1 LTQPA
6 VSPSG
11 SERALSRLVQLT
23 RSPEGTIAIY
33 AIVAIVATVAA
44 YFYLFTQFA
53 PYDDEGTVLVTLK
66 SFVAGETLYKDVY
79 TPFGPF
85 YYELF
90 GSFFKLT
97 GQDVTT
103 EASRTVVMVIWVGA
117 SLLFGLAVQRL
128 TGRVALGVTAML
140 VAFTTVFILSQ
151 EPMHAQVLAVGL
163 LAIFTVVLCNTDPR
177 RVLLAGGICGALLAA
192 LVLTKIN
199 LGIYAVAAVFFAA
212 VLVVEPLHRHLWV
225 RLPVIVAFLALP
237 FVVTRP
243 DLSNVLV
250 RNLALL
256 EMLAAIS
263 VAVAAWSLR
272 PDGKE
277 DGGEEKVDR
286 TMRWLLGAAAGFVLA
301 FVAILVGI
309 FLTGSTPVDVYDG
322 MVTQALRIRTVNAI
336 QIGITDASIDWAI
349 AAIAA
354 AGLISWLRSRGE
366 HGSRLWSAVLRGA
379 AGLAIWFSITEM
391 APLSF
396 GPAPGNPDA
405 LAMVL
410 AWVAVIPPAGAVES
424 TQKRFVRALLPALAI
439 AEVLQTYPVAGS
451 QMRIAA
457 VMFVAVGGICLGDA
471 LAELRASS
479 AARGAT
485 SLERVGAVASVMIV
499 ALGAKFAL
507 DGVVQPTISKAILY
521 GEQKPLPFPGA
532 ASLRLPAPETD
543 TAADVVEFLHRYRC
557 TDFIGYPN
565 IDSFYLWAQID
576 PPRPSAPSAWMLA
589 LDEEQ
594 QQRILRQLRASPRP
608 CAFRNEPVAE
618 GWLGNKPRPETPLV
632 EYIFNDLKVVETVG
646 SFELMIPKGG
656 F

>member
-1 LTQPA
+1 MP
-6 VSPSG
+6 
-11 SERALSRLVQLT
+11 SRLIELA

-33 AIVAIVATVAA
+33 AALAIAATVAA

-53 PYDDEGTVLVTLK
+53 EYDDEGTVLVTLK
-66 SFVAGETLYKDVY
+66 AFVAGEALYKDVY

-90 GSFFKLT
+90 GGLFSLS
-97 GQDVTT
+97 GHAVTT
-103 EASRTVVMVIWVGA
+103 DASRSIVMVIWVGA

-128 TGRVALGVTAML
+128 TERVALGVTAML
-140 VAFTTVFILSQ
+140 VAFSVLFVLSQ

-163 LAIFTVVLCNTDPR
+163 LSVFTALVVRTDSR
-177 RVLLAGGICGALLAA
+177 RIWMLGGICGALLAA

-212 VLVVEPLHRHLWV
+212 ALSVEPLYRRRWV
-225 RLPVIVAFLALP
+225 RWPVVVAFLVLP

-256 EMLAAIS
+256 ELLAAIS
-263 VAVAAWSLR
+263 VAVATWSLR
-272 PDGKE
+272 QDPTRDGE
-277 DGGEEKVDR
+277 QER
-286 TMRWLLGAAAGFVLA
+286 TTRWLLGAAAGFGLA
-301 FVAILVGI
+301 FATILGVI
-309 FLTGSTPVDVYDG
+309 FITGSGPADVYDG
-322 MVTQALRIRTVNAI
+322 VVTQALRIRTVNAI
-336 QIGITDASIDWAI
+336 QIGITNASIDWAI

-354 AGLISWLRSRGE
+354 AGLVSWLRSRG
-366 HGSRLWSAVLRGA
+366 GPSSRLWSGVLRAA
-379 AGLAIWFSITEM
+379 AGLAIWFSITETT
-391 APLSF
+391 PLSL

-410 AWVAVIPPAGAVES
+410 AWVAVIPPAGAAES
-424 TQKRFVRALLPALAI
+424 TQKRFIRALLPTLAV

-471 LAELRASS
+471 LVELRAWS
-479 AARGAT
+479 AARGKA
-485 SLERVGAVASVMIV
+485 SLERLGVVASVAIV

-507 DGVVQPTISKAILY
+507 DGVVQPTISNAILY
-521 GEQKPLPFPGA
+521 NEQEALPFPGA
-532 ASLRLPAPETD
+532 TSLRLPAPETD
-543 TAADVVEFLHRYRC
+543 TAARVVELLHQYRC

-565 IDSFYLWAQID
+565 MDSLYLWSQID

-589 LDEEQ
+589 LDESEQ
-594 QQRILRQLRASPRP
+594 RRILRQMRASPRP
-608 CAFRNEPVAE
+608 CAFRNEPIAE
-618 GWLGNKPRPETPLV
+618 GWLGNKSRPETPLV
-632 EYIFNDLKVVETVG
+632 RYIFNDFDVVETAG
-646 SFELMIPKGG
+646 SFLFMLPKGRR
-656 F
+656 

>member
-1 LTQPA
+1 MSEPA
-6 VSPSG
+6 SPSG
-11 SERALSRLVQLT
+11 SERALSRLIQLA

-33 AIVAIVATVAA
+33 AIAAIAATIAA

-53 PYDDEGTVLVTLK
+53 VYDDEGTVLVALK
-66 SFVAGETLYKDVY
+66 SFVAGETLYRDVY

-90 GSFFKLT
+90 GGFFKLT
-97 GQDVTT
+97 GLDITT
-103 EASRTVVMVIWVGA
+103 DASRSIVMVIWVGS

-128 TGRVALGVTAML
+128 SGRVALGVTATL

-151 EPMHAQVLAVGL
+151 EPMHAQVLVVGL
-163 LAIFTVVLCNTDPR
+163 LAIFTALLSNSEPR
-177 RVLLAGGICGALLAA
+177 RLLLAGGICGALLAA
-192 LVLTKIN
+192 LVLTKVN
-199 LGIYAVAAVFFAA
+199 VGIYAVAAVFFAA
-212 VLVVEPLHRHLWV
+212 VLVVEPLHRRWWV
-225 RLPVIVAFLALP
+225 RWPVIIAFLAMP

-243 DLSNVLV
+243 DLANELV
-250 RNLALL
+250 RKLALL
-256 EMLAAIS
+256 EVLAAVS
-263 VAVAAWSLR
+263 VAVATWALR
-272 PDGKE
+272 QDRSK
-277 DGGEEKVDR
+277 DGGEEQP
-286 TMRWLLGAAAGFVLA
+286 MRWLLGAAVGFALA
-301 FVAILVGI
+301 FGAILAVI
-309 FLTGSTPVDVYDG
+309 FVTGSSPADVYDG
-322 MVTQALRIRTVNAI
+322 VVTQALRIRTVNPI

-354 AGLISWLRSRGE
+354 AGLLCWLRSRGE
-366 HGSRLWSAVLRGA
+366 PGSRLWSGVLRA
-379 AGLAIWFSITEM
+379 ASGLAIWFSITGTT
-391 APLSF
+391 PLSL

-410 AWVAVIPPAGAVES
+410 AWVAVIPPAGMVES

-457 VMFVAVGGICLGDA
+457 VMFVVVGGICLADA
-471 LAELRASS
+471 LAEFRAWS
-479 AARGAT
+479 AARGAA
-485 SLERVGAVASVMIV
+485 SLERVGAIASVAIL

-507 DGVVQPTISKAILY
+507 DGIVQPTISKAILY

-532 ASLRLPAPETD
+532 TSLRLPAAEVK
-543 TAADVVEFLHRYRC
+543 TATRVVGFLHRYRC

-565 IDSFYLWAQID
+565 VDSFYLWAQID

-594 QQRILRQLRASPRP
+594 QQRILDQLRASPRP
-608 CAFRNEPVAE
+608 CAFRDEPVAE
-618 GWLGNKPRPETPLV
+618 SWLGNRARPQTPLV
-632 EYIFNDLKVVETVG
+632 EYIFNELEVVERADA
-646 SFELMIPKGG
+646 FELMIPKGG